1 MLPRSGLYDFKY
13 RFSASNQS
21 IHTGYL
27 RFSIPRLFSNPYYEK
42 QTLWLPKS
50 DTVLFHRWISTQ
62 PNWKAPWRRILQQQN
77 TIAIAEARR
86 DQPINFFELTAT
98 ERALKTCEILTLRHT
113 YNCKCRRRS
122 SLKKIEPWF
131 SKSRLRQSAR
141 NSEEAPMLVFCL
153 NTTNTTNNKFQ
164 KNAYCNSFSICWTPS
179 KIICL

>member
-113 YNCKCRRRS
+113 YNWKCRRRS
-122 SLKKIEPWF
+122 SLKKNWALIFQIKAPTKRSELRGSSDACF
-131 SKSRLRQSAR
+131 LSKYYKY
-141 NSEEAPMLVFCL
+141 
-153 NTTNTTNNKFQ
+153 NKQ
-164 KNAYCNSFSICWTPS
+164 
-179 KIICL
+179 